1 MTENSNIRR
10 IDELGRIVIPKD
22 IRKKLHIKDSEPLEI
37 FIDDGEIRI
46 KKYSSLPDVLEY
58 LEFLIDTASRITKN
72 KYIVT
77 NREKIIVS
85 NELKYKDA
93 KLEKRLEDMVLNC
106 TEIKDEL
113 LEYTINEEKLKAYIN
128 AIPIIVDADRIG
140 LLIEYNGSSGQN
152 DYNMTKFLKTLIEK
166 QLNNY

>member
-37 FIDDGEIRI
+37 FISEGEIRI
-46 KKYSSLPDVLEY
+46 KKYSSLPDILEY
-58 LEFLIDTASRITKN
+58 IDYLLDTSSRITNN

-77 NREKIIVS
+77 NRERIIS
-85 NELKYKDA
+85 SSDINLKNNKLDKNLEEL
-93 KLEKRLEDMVLNC
+93 VLKC
-106 TEIKDEL
+106 TEIKNELMEFTIDEKNIR
-113 LEYTINEEKLKAYIN
+113 THIN
-128 AIPIIVDADRIG
+128 ATPLIVDTDRIG
-140 LLIEYNGSSGQN
+140 LLIEYNEEIQLNN
-152 DYNMTKFLKTLIEK
+152 DYMTKFLKNLIEK

>member
-37 FIDDGEIRI
+37 FISEGEIRI

-58 LEFLIDTASRITKN
+58 IDYLLDTSSRITKN
-72 KYIVT
+72 QYLVT
-77 NREKIIVS
+77 NRENIIS
-85 NELKYKDA
+85 SSDLSLKNNELDKT
-93 KLEKRLEDMVLNC
+93 LEEMVLKC
-106 TEIKDEL
+106 TEAKNEL
-113 LEYTINEEKLKAYIN
+113 IEITINERKIRAYIN
-128 AIPIIVDADRIG
+128 ATPLIVDTDRIG
-140 LLIEYNGSSGQN
+140 LLIEYNEEKSLNN
-152 DYNMTKFLKTLIEK
+152 DYMTKFLKSLIEK